1 MQVAGEVIGF
11 VLWACTLIL
20 IARIVLD
27 WVQMLARSW
36 QPRGAVLV
44 LCEGI
49 YSLTDPPLRA
59 LRRVL
64 RRVLPP
70 LRLGMIALDLSPIVL
85 FFILYLLRILNRM
98 VFFG

>member
-1 MQVAGEVIGF
+1 MQVAGEIIAF
-11 VLWACTLIL
+11 VLWVCLILL

-44 LCEGI
+44 LCEII
-49 YSLTDPPLRA
+49 YTVTDPPLRA
-59 LRRVL
+59 I

-70 LRLGMIALDLSPIVL
+70 LRLGMVALDLSPLVL
-85 FFILYLLRILNRM
+85 FVLIYILQLVNARI
-98 VFFG
+98 FFSS

>member
-1 MQVAGEVIGF
+1 MQTAGEVIGF
-11 VLWACTLIL
+11 ILWACLFIL

-36 QPRGAVLV
+36 QPRGFVLV
-44 LCEGI
+44 LCEAI

-59 LRRVL
+59 I

-70 LRLGMIALDLSPIVL
+70 LRLGMIALDLSPLVL
-85 FFILYLLRILNRM
+85 FFIIYLLQIVNRM
-98 VFFG
+98 VFFS

>member
-1 MQVAGEVIGF
+1 MQTAGEVIGF
-11 VLWACTLIL
+11 ILWACLIIL

-36 QPRGAVLV
+36 QPRGLVLV
-44 LCEGI
+44 LCEAI

-59 LRRVL
+59 I

-70 LRLGMIALDLSPIVL
+70 LRLGMIALDLSPLVL
-85 FFILYLLRILNRM
+85 FFIIYLLRIVNRM
-98 VFFG
+98 VFFS

>member
-1 MQVAGEVIGF
+1 MQVAGEIIAF
-11 VLWACTLIL
+11 VLWICLILL

-44 LCEGI
+44 LCEVI
-49 YSLTDPPLRA
+49 YTVTDPPLRA
-59 LRRVL
+59 I

-70 LRLGMIALDLSPIVL
+70 LRLGMVALDLSPLVL
-85 FFILYLLRILNRM
+85 FVLIYILQLVNARI
-98 VFFG
+98 FFSS

>member
-1 MQVAGEVIGF
+1 MQVAGEIIAF
-11 VLWACTLIL
+11 VLWVCLILL

-44 LCEGI
+44 LCEVI
-49 YSLTDPPLRA
+49 YTVTDPPLRA
-59 LRRVL
+59 I

-70 LRLGMIALDLSPIVL
+70 LRLGMVALDLSPLVL
-85 FFILYLLRILNRM
+85 FVLIYILQLVNARI
-98 VFFG
+98 FFSS